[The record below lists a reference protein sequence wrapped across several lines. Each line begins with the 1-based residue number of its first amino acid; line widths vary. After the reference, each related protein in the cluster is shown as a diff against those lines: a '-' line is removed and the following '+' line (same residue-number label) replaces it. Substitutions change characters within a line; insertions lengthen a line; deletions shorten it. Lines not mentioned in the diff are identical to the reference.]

1 MARETARTLV
11 FSGREKRKEGRLAE
25 ALADFQKAHDIMRV
39 PTTALDLGKTQE
51 ALGLLVE
58 ARTTYLEATRFPER
72 RNEPAAFRDARAEAE
87 DRAEAI
93 VPRLATLTISVADGA
108 RLTLD
113 GVDLPATSKG
123 IAFKVN
129 PGRHVLVASDDK
141 GGEKRTTVEVRPG
154 GSATVALALGGDA
167 PSSASSP
174 DSSQTRAGPSD
185 SDVPA
190 QETGTSPLVWVGLGV
205 LGVGA
210 AVGTTTGLMAF
221 GVKDDVA
228 SRCDG
233 TRCPRYAL
241 DDVPR
246 GETLGT
252 ISTVSFVVAGAG
264 AAVLVYGLV
273 NPTRLTSKT
282 TGVHVQPSVGGIAG
296 TF

>member
-11 FSGREKRKEGRLAE
+11 FAGREKREEGRLAE

-72 RNEPAAFRDARAEAE
+72 RNEPEAFRDARAEAE
-87 DRAEAI
+87 GRAEAI

-113 GVDLPATSKG
+113 GVDLPAASKG

-154 GSATVALALGGDA
+154 GSASVALALGGKA
-167 PSSASSP
+167 PSSP
-174 DSSQTRAGPSD
+174 DASQTPAGPSD
-185 SDVPA
+185 SAVPV
-190 QETGTSPLVWVGLGV
+190 QETRMPPLVWVGLGV

-233 TRCPRYAL
+233 TRCPRSAL

-246 GETLGT
+246 GEALGT

-282 TGVHVQPSVGGIAG
+282 SGVHVQPGVGGIAG